1 MGAVAEIRVVK
12 INLSPFLMA
21 LLGGRG
27 SVGSNATFGQIKT
40 VLDTAQA
47 PYKGSTVI
55 GHALS
60 KHAGRHPEIWGKV
73 KGSMSGWNEQA
84 MKHFKEIVRAPGEF
98 RPTMNEKGITFLE
111 KRLID
116 GRGVRLNLDGTFK
129 GFID

>member
-1 MGAVAEIRVVK
+1 
-12 INLSPFLMA
+12 
-21 LLGGRG
+21 
-27 SVGSNATFGQIKT
+27 SNATFGQSKT

>member
-1 MGAVAEIRVVK
+1 AEFGIRH
-12 INLSPFLMA
+12 
-21 LLGGRG
+21 RG
-27 SVGSNATFGQIKT
+27 STVPERSGVALSFCRRRQIKT